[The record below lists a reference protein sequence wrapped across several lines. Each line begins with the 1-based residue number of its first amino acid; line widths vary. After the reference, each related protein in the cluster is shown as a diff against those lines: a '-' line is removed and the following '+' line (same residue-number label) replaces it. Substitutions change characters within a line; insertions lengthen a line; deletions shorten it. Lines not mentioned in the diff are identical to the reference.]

1 MSWDVVLLKEKF
13 DTNDKDYQP
22 PTLGKR
28 MELISQLTSI
38 LPNLDF
44 SDESWGIMEGDG
56 FSIEFNIGNNENV
69 DSIMLHIRG
78 GGDPI
83 QIIQGIM
90 QEFKWESLDCST
102 GDFMELNNVSN
113 ESWTKFQ
120 TWRDKVFKR
129 DK

>member
-1 MSWDVVLLKEKF
+1 MSWDIVLLKEKF
-13 DTNDKDYQP
+13 DTNDKDYLP

-28 MELISQLTSI
+28 IELISQLTNI

-56 FSIEFNIGNNENV
+56 FSIEFNIGNNEDV

-78 GGDPI
+78 GGNPI
-83 QIIQGIM
+83 KIIQSIM

-120 TWRDKVFKR
+120 TWRDKIFKR